1 MRQRLAGMALLL
13 VASAMPALAHHPFAA
28 EYDWKKPTTISG
40 TVTKFDWG
48 NPHAILVVKGTD
60 EAGTAADWTIELG
73 SPGNLTRLGWSTRQ
87 LKVGDTV
94 SVDGWLAKNGKRQLS
109 AKSVRAPGGRELAA
123 ASSFFDEGRSTAI
136 TDPAKQHET
145 VSHSVRP

>member
-1 MRQRLAGMALLL
+1 MRQRLAGMALIV
-13 VASAMPALAHHPFAA
+13 VASVMPVLAHHPFAA
-28 EYDWKKPTTISG
+28 EYDWKKPATISG

-60 EAGTAADWTIELG
+60 EAGASADWTIELG
-73 SPGNLTRLGWSTRQ
+73 SPGNLTRLGWNTQQ
-87 LKVGDTV
+87 LKAGDKV

-123 ASSFFDEGRSTAI
+123 ASSFFDEGRSTAV
-136 TDPAKQHET
+136 TDPGKQHEA
-145 VSHSVRP
+145 VSHTVRP